1 MQLPVHQTAKS
12 GANQPPAGFTISSPQ
27 RTPWVA
33 RTPAFCWMD
42 PWGTG
47 AGREGS
53 GEPRQ
58 HWGTVELVWGSGLQG
73 ATYPLAFRASPTP
86 RGLCSSAGRHSGEGW
101 TGRPEHHYKV
111 STQLTCPLFLDLT
124 LTAASSVL
132 LPRYL
137 FRTLSLPGRILTTR
151 NGSVGKK
158 MPDIKLIRKRWGG
171 MLQTLFMTYK
181 GRIKML
187 IIFLRALHMTFQI
200 NLGLRFSVTVS
211 PAPTHSVHIW
221 YFKSPSE
228 KRALMWLAQPRQS
241 SSVNH
246 YWIVHNQYSENMPV
260 LQENVNSWLM
270 SDISQQHPPSSVN

>member
-12 GANQPPAGFTISSPQ
+12 RANQPPAGFTISSPQ

-86 RGLCSSAGRHSGEGW
+86 WGLCSSAGRHSGEGW
-101 TGRPEHHYKV
+101 TGRPQHHYKV

-132 LPRYL
+132 LPCYL
-137 FRTLSLPGRILTTR
+137 FRTLSLPGRILTIR

-200 NLGLRFSVTVS
+200 NLGLRFSVT
-211 PAPTHSVHIW
+211 TFLWHLLI
-221 YFKSPSE
+221 
-228 KRALMWLAQPRQS
+228 QS
-241 SSVNH
+241 TFD
-246 YWIVHNQYSENMPV
+246 ILKV
-260 LQENVNSWLM
+260 LVKKELWCGLLSLDRVQVLIIIELCI
-270 SDISQQHPPSSVN
+270 ISIQRTCLCYRKTSTVG